1 MIIITGEIVLNS
13 DTLIQ
18 GALAA
23 LGLAGLGYG
32 GSKGKVKIEEL
43 IAGLRVIIGRIN
55 STADTVGV
63 VGDIFGNVT
72 PAEFNALV
80 TETKLRKADG
90 ELSEDDYVI
99 IGRKFADAIRD

>member
-1 MIIITGEIVLNS
+1 MIIITEWILDS
-13 DTLIQ
+13 ETLINS
-18 GALAA
+18 ALAA
-23 LGLAGLGYG
+23 LGLFGVGYG
-32 GSKGKVKIEEL
+32 GIKGKVKLEEL
-43 IAGLRVIIGRIN
+43 IAGLRVVIGRIN

-99 IGRKFADAIRD
+99 IGRKFADAIKD

>member
-18 GALAA
+18 GVLAA
-23 LGLAGLGYG
+23 LGLAGVGYG
-32 GSKGKVKIEEL
+32 GTKGKAKLEEL

-90 ELSEDDYVI
+90 ELSEEDYVI

>member
-1 MIIITGEIVLNS
+1 MIIIAGEIVLNS

-43 IAGLRVIIGRIN
+43 ITGLKIIVGRIN
-55 STADTVGV
+55 STAETVGV

-80 TETKLRKADG
+80 SETRLRKADG
-90 ELSEDDYVI
+90 ELSDEDYAV
-99 IGRKFADAIRD
+99 IGRKFSDAIRD

>member
-1 MIIITGEIVLNS
+1 VIIITGEIVLNS

-32 GSKGKVKIEEL
+32 GTKGKAKLVEL
-43 IAGLRVIIGRIN
+43 IAGLKLLIGRIN
-55 STADTVGV
+55 STADTVSV

-90 ELSEDDYVI
+90 ELSDDDYAV
-99 IGRKFADAIRD
+99 IGRKFSDAIKD

>member
-1 MIIITGEIVLNS
+1 MVIIITEWILNS
-13 DTLIQ
+13 ETLIR
-18 GALAA
+18 G
-23 LGLAGLGYG
+23 GLAGLGLLGVGYG

-43 IAGLRVIIGRIN
+43 IAGLKIIVGRIN
-55 STADTVGV
+55 STADTVSV

-90 ELSEDDYVI
+90 ELSDEDYAV
-99 IGRKFADAIRD
+99 IGRKFSDAIKD